1 MASSTFPRV
10 KVLQDKEG
18 GPQGGH
24 QGGHQGQ
31 EGHGDQQ
38 YEEEEEGYEDIA
50 DIEEDLD
57 DMF

>member
-10 KVLQDKEG
+10 QVLQDKEG

-24 QGGHQGQ
+24 QGVHQGQ
-31 EGHGDQQ
+31 EGHEDQRHK
-38 YEEEEEGYEDIA
+38 EEDGGYEDIA
-50 DIEEDLD
+50 DVEEDLD